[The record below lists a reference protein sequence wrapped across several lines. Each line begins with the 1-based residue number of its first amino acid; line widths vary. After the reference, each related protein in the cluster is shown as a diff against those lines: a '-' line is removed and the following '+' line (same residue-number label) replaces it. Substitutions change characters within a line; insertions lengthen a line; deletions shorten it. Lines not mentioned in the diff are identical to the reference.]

1 MVSLT
6 FFGGVNEIGGN
17 KILLEDGATRI
28 WLDFGISFGQYGR
41 FFEEFMSPR
50 TKTGLKDFLA
60 LNLVPDIAGLYAP
73 DLLAMAGREPTD
85 PQFDA
90 VIISHPHEDH
100 VKYVSF
106 LHPQIP
112 VFMGETCLAIC
123 EKLQSISTS
132 TIDNRICSYEE
143 RDPQTGKAE
152 GKLIKRPIRTF
163 VSGKRFVIG
172 NVEVL
177 PMAVDHSIPG
187 AFGFILYT
195 SSGPIVYTGDMRLHG
210 RNRHLTEAFVQ
221 AAAQEKP
228 VALITEGT
236 RISEV
241 KRETENEE
249 HVKET
254 ILAEAYKA
262 QRLVI
267 VDYAFKDAERFR
279 TLVEVAQETG
289 RKLIVSTKAAALYE
303 LYSQISEIATPP
315 IDHRDILIHVKQKT
329 TSHVWERELMAM
341 RNAIAAEE
349 IGRDQDQ
356 FILGLNQW
364 ALNELI
370 DIQPERAL
378 YVRSMS
384 EPYNE
389 EMALDERRVDNW
401 IDFFRMVKIRAHCS
415 GHAPGTDILAIAR
428 AINAKVVFP
437 IHTEHPENFQG
448 LPGKTVIVEARK
460 KYLI

>member
-17 KILLEDGATRI
+17 KVLLQDGATTI
-28 WLDFGISFGQYGR
+28 WLDFGMSFGQYGK

-60 LNLVPDIAGLYAP
+60 LNLVPDREGLYAP
-73 DLLAMAGREPTD
+73 DLLAMAGKEPTE
-85 PQFDA
+85 PRFDA

-123 EKLQSISTS
+123 EKLQGIGTS

-143 RDPQTGKAE
+143 RDPETGRAE
-152 GKLIKRPIRTF
+152 GRLIKRPIRTF
-163 VSGKRFVIG
+163 VSGKKFAVG
-172 NVEVL
+172 NVEIL

-187 AFGFILYT
+187 AFGFIIYT
-195 SSGPIVYTGDMRLHG
+195 SSGSIVYTGDLRLHG

-228 VALITEGT
+228 VALISEGT
-236 RISEV
+236 RVADV
-241 KRETENEE
+241 KKETESEQ
-249 HVKET
+249 HVRAMILKET
-254 ILAEAYKA
+254 LKSK
-262 QRLVI
+262 RLVI

-289 RKLIVSTKAAALYE
+289 RKLVVSTKAAALYE

-315 IDHRDILIHVKQKT
+315 IDHEDILIHVKQKT
-329 TSHVWERELMAM
+329 TSHVWERRLMKM
-341 RNAIAAEE
+341 SNAVEAED
-349 IGRDQDQ
+349 IGRNQDQ

-370 DIQPERAL
+370 DIQPENAL

-389 EMALDERRVDNW
+389 EMALDEQRVDNW
-401 IDFFRMVKIRAHCS
+401 IDFFRMAKIRAHCS
-415 GHAPGTDILAIAR
+415 GHAPGTDILAMAR
-428 AINAKVVFP
+428 AINAETAFP

-448 LPGKTVIVEARK
+448 LPGKIVLVEAEK
-460 KYLI
+460 KYPI